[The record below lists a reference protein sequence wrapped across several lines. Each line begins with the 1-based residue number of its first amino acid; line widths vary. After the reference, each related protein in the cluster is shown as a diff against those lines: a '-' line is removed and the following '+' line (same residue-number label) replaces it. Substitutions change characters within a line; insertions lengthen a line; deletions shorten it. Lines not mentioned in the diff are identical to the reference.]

1 MLSYAIVLFLFSRAE
16 HDVDLQMANQDDAR
30 LLVEASVACHSADFA
45 PELQRGIEDPN
56 VLSCGILTGL
66 SLQMQAHSQVG
77 HQLAV
82 CFLLPGLY
90 QVYAC
95 DVRAQ
100 TEPRESLA
108 NGLANGHA
116 PTSFRF
122 SMRPLYVLVL

>member
-1 MLSYAIVLFLFSRAE
+1 MMAAC
-16 HDVDLQMANQDDAR
+16 LQMENQADAR

-66 SLQMQAHSQVG
+66 SLQMEAHSEVV

-100 TEPRESLA
+100 TEPGGSMA
-108 NGLANGHA
+108 NGLANRHA
-116 PTSFRF
+116 PTSFQF